1 MTMPYNT
8 TPEHHASHRR
18 VYFILAAPC
27 FHRLPARA
35 ILALPGGRVEAP
47 AHRPGAFVA
56 PAMNETMRHRR
67 SAWRIWS
74 ALALLALTS
83 LAVASACGSRGCS
96 PVAGLQALFGSDDPL
111 AREIILR
118 LRLPRALAGFA
129 VGGLLALA
137 GALMQVLLRN
147 PLADPYVL
155 GVSGGAS
162 LAALLAIWAGA
173 GSIALLAASW
183 AGALVSIAA
192 LFALGRGSLRLPV
205 LLDAAAAPTRLLLT
219 GVMLASLWGALVTL
233 VLTLAPDARLRG
245 MLFWLIGELSGA
257 AHWGPAML
265 ALGVSLAVALGL
277 ARSLNT
283 LLAGD
288 ARAQS
293 LGVEVARLRA
303 AVCLLGA
310 VATAFAV
317 TTAGSLG
324 FVGLLVPHALRR
336 ACGNDQRILLPACV
350 LGGGSLVVVAD
361 TLART
366 LVAPQQ
372 LPVGAIMALV
382 GVPAFLA
389 LLWRAPGPAR

>member
-1 MTMPYNT
+1 MNGPM
-8 TPEHHASHRR
+8 RR
-18 VYFILAAPC
+18 
-27 FHRLPARA
+27 RQRA
-35 ILALPGGRVEAP
+35 
-47 AHRPGAFVA
+47 
-56 PAMNETMRHRR
+56 
-67 SAWRIWS
+67 WS
-74 ALALLALTS
+74 LWFGLALLALAS
-83 LAVASACGSRGCS
+83 LVVASACGTHGCA
-96 PVAGLQALFGSDDPL
+96 PIAWFEALFGPGGDPL

-173 GSIALLAASW
+173 GSVALLAASW
-183 AGALVSIAA
+183 AGALLSIAL
-192 LFALGRGSLRLPV
+192 LFALGRGSLHLPA
-205 LLDAAAAPTRLLLT
+205 LLDAGTAPTRLLLT
-219 GVMLASLWGALVTL
+219 GVMLASLWGAFVTL
-233 VLTLAPDARLRG
+233 VLTLAPDAKLRG

-257 AHWGPAML
+257 QHWAPAML
-265 ALGVSLAVALGL
+265 ALGLALAAALGL

-303 AVCLLGA
+303 AVCLIGA

-317 TTAGSLG
+317 TTAGSVG

-336 ACGNDQRILLPACV
+336 ACGNDQRVLLPACV
-350 LGGGSLVVVAD
+350 LGGGALVVLAD

-389 LLWRAPGPAR
+389 LLLRAPGAAR